1 MPHISEDSAKVCK
14 RSSPAEENGRGAV
27 RWDMIGKDLGEAFPR
42 SAWKGTLLGHFWGV
56 RGTSA
61 LKAVWRGEREKPP
74 YYYSNAFF
82 SLRAM
87 AVRLSCAEERM
98 LAVPHS

>member
-1 MPHISEDSAKVCK
+1 MGYDWE
-14 RSSPAEENGRGAV
+14 RSGGSLPTQRMERDIFGA
-27 RWDMIGKDLGEAFPR
+27 
-42 SAWKGTLLGHFWGV
+42 LLGCPWDISPLSGGRV
-56 RGTSA
+56 
-61 LKAVWRGEREKPP
+61 EREKPPP

>member
-42 SAWKGTLLGHFWGV
+42 SAWKGTLMGHFWGV

-61 LKAVWRGEREKPP
+61 LKSGVAGENELP
-74 YYYSNAFF
+74 YSNALF

-98 LAVPHS
+98 LAEPHS

>member
-1 MPHISEDSAKVCK
+1 MGYDWDISGGRLPAQRMERDIFGALMGCPGDI
-14 RSSPAEENGRGAV
+14 SPLSGR
-27 RWDMIGKDLGEAFPR
+27 D
-42 SAWKGTLLGHFWGV
+42 
-56 RGTSA
+56 
-61 LKAVWRGEREKPP
+61 PP
-74 YYYSNAFF
+74 YSNAFF

>member
-1 MPHISEDSAKVCK
+1 MGYDWE
-14 RSSPAEENGRGAV
+14 RSGGSLPTQRMERDTFGA
-27 RWDMIGKDLGEAFPR
+27 
-42 SAWKGTLLGHFWGV
+42 LLGCTWDIRPLSGV
-56 RGTSA
+56 AG
-61 LKAVWRGEREKPP
+61 GEREAPP